1 MSDTKIIKSVLLE
14 VTRQFRRSG
23 KAVGPLDTEVETLT
37 VEGFHVPP
45 AEVEVRKSVTLNM
58 GNYES
63 AQISVG
69 IRVPCYREEV
79 QEAYGYAIEFVDAK
93 VIEQQTSVKEWA
105 TKRGV
110 TYF

>member
-1 MSDTKIIKSVLLE
+1 MSEVKIEQPVLLE
-14 VTRQFRRSG
+14 VQRQFRRAG
-23 KAVGPLDTEVETLT
+23 KTVGPAEIEVETIT

-45 AEVEVRKSVTLNM
+45 AEVEIRKSLTLNM

-63 AQISVG
+63 AHVFIG

-79 QEAYGYAIEFVDAK
+79 QDAYAYADEFVNTK
-93 VIEQQTSVKEWA
+93 LTEQREGIQAWA

-110 TYF
+110 QYF